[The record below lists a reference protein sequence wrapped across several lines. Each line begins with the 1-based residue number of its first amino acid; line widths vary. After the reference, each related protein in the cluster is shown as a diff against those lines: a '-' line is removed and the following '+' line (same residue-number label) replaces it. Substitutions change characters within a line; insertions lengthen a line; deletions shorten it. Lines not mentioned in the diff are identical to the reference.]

1 MGLQSGEYLFLT
13 FWYKPK
19 KDKYILGTVLKTTNY
34 LKAST
39 YFHASVS
46 SVPLLIEADN
56 EETLEAEIKAIKQ
69 KYLTKQFG
77 SVYT

>member
-1 MGLQSGEYLFLT
+1 MKYYAFIS

-19 KDKYILGTVLKTTNY
+19 DDRYVLGTVLKTTNY

-56 EETLEAEIKAIKQ
+56 EETLEAEIEEIKK
-69 KYLTKQFG
+69 KYCLTKQFG